1 MTGFGRWIAVGT
13 LACLPG
19 LAAAQGAQVAFGEMQ
34 RDRDLPVEVT
44 SDALSVNQTD
54 NSAVFTGS
62 VVIAQ
67 GAMRLSA
74 PRVRVVY
81 LDDRSGIR
89 ALEAT
94 GGVTLVSG
102 EDAAEAARA
111 EYSVATGIIELR
123 GDVLVVQ
130 GDTAITGDTVRVD
143 TAAGTAQ
150 VSGRVKTVLQPG
162 GGGQSGGAEQ

>member
-1 MTGFGRWIAVGT
+1 MSGFGRWIAVAA

-19 LAAAQGAQVAFGEMQ
+19 LSAAQGAQVAFGEMQ
-34 RDRDLPVEVT
+34 RDRDRPVEVT
-44 SDALSVNQTD
+44 SDALSVNQSD

-67 GAMRLSA
+67 GGMRLSA

-111 EYSVATGIIELR
+111 EYSVTSGIIELR
-123 GDVLVVQ
+123 GDVLLVQ
-130 GDTAITGDTVRVD
+130 GDTAITGDSVRVD
-143 TAAGTAQ
+143 TAAGTAR
-150 VSGRVKTVLQPG
+150 VSGGVKTVLQPG
-162 GGGQSGGAEQ
+162 GAEE